1 MGNCQ
6 VGRRT
11 LNACGEKFGAIL
23 LENARIHFK
32 TGSIEPHV
40 LTNRA
45 QCGTITIVNQI
56 ASPALTA
63 ERRAAIARIVAQQGA
78 VRVADLVSRFGV
90 NATTIRRDMSL
101 LEEQGAL
108 QRVHGG
114 AVAIGDGATQESAD
128 PSPVTPEERIGR
140 SAAGMI
146 SDGETVFLGP
156 GRLPLEVARRL
167 GERSRLTIVTNSLE
181 VAHWVAVNT
190 PHTLIVTG
198 GQVEGH
204 DLELVGQLTRTAL
217 STLRA
222 DRVILELGGVSAVN
236 GLTDDSLPQAEIAQ
250 ILLETAAQVAVLVP
264 VERVGRVAAA
274 YVAPI
279 SDVDVVV
286 TAREAPS
293 SVLWDLSETGVRIV
307 LA

>member
-1 MGNCQ
+1 
-6 VGRRT
+6 
-11 LNACGEKFGAIL
+11 
-23 LENARIHFK
+23 
-32 TGSIEPHV
+32 
-40 LTNRA
+40 
-45 QCGTITIVNQI
+45 VNQV
-56 ASPALTA
+56 ALPALTV
-63 ERRAAIARIVAQQGA
+63 ERRAAIARMVEQQGA

-90 NATTIRRDMSL
+90 NATTIRRDMSA

-114 AVAIGDGATQESAD
+114 AVAIRDGATLESAD
-128 PSPVTPEERIGR
+128 PSPATPEGRIGR
-140 SAAGMI
+140 SAAEMV

-156 GRLPLEVARRL
+156 GRLPLEVARCL
-167 GERSRLTIVTNSLE
+167 EERSRLTIVTSSLE
-181 VAHWVAVNT
+181 VAHWVAINT

-198 GQVEGH
+198 GQAEGQ
-204 DLELVGQLTRTAL
+204 DFGLVGQLTRTAL

-222 DRVILELGGVSAVN
+222 DYVILELGGVSAVN

-250 ILLETAAQVAVLVP
+250 MLLETAARVVVLVP

-274 YVAPI
+274 YVASI

-293 SVLWDLSETGVRIV
+293 SILWDLSQSGVRIL